1 MLTRTHGGAVA
12 QGVLYELPLR
22 YKSGRHQEEKKR
34 IAAEAASRVADGVA
48 IGLTGGTTTTEVARA
63 VIDRQRLTVV
73 TNALNIASELAIR
86 PNLKL
91 VVTGGYARP
100 ESYELVGPLAEQ
112 ALAGLNLDVV
122 FLGVDGISPT
132 AGITT
137 HHEVEAHTNLALIER
152 APPRRRGDGQLQDR
166 SRGVRAD
173 LPDRSRARGDHRRRG
188 RSRSARRT
196 PRGRRRRGD
205 RVTDRRGTPR
215 ASAAPSSGPRPALRT
230 RRAPRAA
237 RRGSPWIDVHN
248 HLGRWLTSGWAAPDV
263 AALLEVMDAA
273 NVAAIVNLDGMRGE
287 ELQANLDRYDRAH
300 PGRFVTF
307 AQVDWPR

>member
-1 MLTRTHGGAVA
+1 MRQSERLSAILEALANDGSVGVADLASELDVSAATVRRDLEFLEHQRMLTRTHGGAVA

-22 YKSGRHQEEKKR
+22 YKSARHQEEKKR

-152 APPRRRGDGQLQDR
+152 ARHVVVVTDSSKIGLVAFAQICPI
-166 SRGVRAD
+166 
-173 LPDRSRARGDHRRRG
+173 
-188 RSRSARRT
+188 
-196 PRGRRRRGD
+196 D
-205 RVTDRRGTPR
+205 RVHEVITDAGADRGLL
-215 ASAAPSSGPRPALRT
+215 AELRE
-230 RRAPRAA
+230 A
-237 RRGSPWIDVHN
+237 GVDV
-248 HLGRWLTSGWAAPDV
+248 
-263 AALLEVMDAA
+263 
-273 NVAAIVNLDGMRGE
+273 
-287 ELQANLDRYDRAH
+287 
-300 PGRFVTF
+300 VT
-307 AQVDWPR
+307 V

>member
-1 MLTRTHGGAVA
+1 MRQSERLSAILEALANDGSVGVADLATELDVSAATVRRDLEFLEHQRMLTRTHGGAVA

-22 YKSGRHQEEKKR
+22 YKSARHQEEKKR
-34 IAAEAASRVADGVA
+34 IAAEAATRVADGVA

-152 APPRRRGDGQLQDR
+152 ARHVVVVTDSSKIGLLAFAQICPI
-166 SRGVRAD
+166 
-173 LPDRSRARGDHRRRG
+173 
-188 RSRSARRT
+188 
-196 PRGRRRRGD
+196 D
-205 RVTDRRGTPR
+205 RVHEVITDAEADRDLL
-215 ASAAPSSGPRPALRT
+215 AELRE
-230 RRAPRAA
+230 A
-237 RRGSPWIDVHN
+237 GVDV
-248 HLGRWLTSGWAAPDV
+248 
-263 AALLEVMDAA
+263 
-273 NVAAIVNLDGMRGE
+273 
-287 ELQANLDRYDRAH
+287 
-300 PGRFVTF
+300 VT
-307 AQVDWPR
+307 V

>member
-1 MLTRTHGGAVA
+1 MRQSERLSAILEALANDGSVGVADLATQLDVSAATVRRDLEFLEHQRMLTRTHGGAVA

-22 YKSGRHQEEKKR
+22 YKSARHQEEKKR
-34 IAAEAASRVADGVA
+34 IAAEAATRVTDGVA

-152 APPRRRGDGQLQDR
+152 ARHVVVVTDSSKIGLVAFAQICPI
-166 SRGVRAD
+166 
-173 LPDRSRARGDHRRRG
+173 
-188 RSRSARRT
+188 
-196 PRGRRRRGD
+196 D
-205 RVTDRRGTPR
+205 RVHEVITDAGADRGLLAELR
-215 ASAAPSSGPRPALRT
+215 ESGV
-230 RRAPRAA
+230 
-237 RRGSPWIDVHN
+237 DV
-248 HLGRWLTSGWAAPDV
+248 
-263 AALLEVMDAA
+263 
-273 NVAAIVNLDGMRGE
+273 
-287 ELQANLDRYDRAH
+287 
-300 PGRFVTF
+300 VT
-307 AQVDWPR
+307 V